1 MNATDGNGALR
12 EGWART
18 TLGALGVYLNGRAF
32 KSTEWSRTG
41 RQIIRIQDL
50 TGSTHNPNY
59 YQGEA
64 DERHVVRTGDFLIS
78 WSATLGAYIWTG
90 PEAVLNQHIFKV
102 LSAIDQQFHYHLV
115 RNEIADLERRAHGSG
130 MVHVTK
136 GVFDSTAVELP
147 PLPEQRRIAVRLD
160 EIEMASTTVVAHLAS
175 ARSIV
180 QRFRTAVLAAACT
193 GRLTADWRENHPEAT
208 SEALLNRLIE
218 MHLPATRRRSGTV
231 NGHGLTSEAQLALL
245 PDTWSLVR
253 LGEIVDVG
261 TGATPL
267 RNNRAYYN
275 DGTIPWV
282 TSGAVNAGII
292 RTPTELI
299 TPLALA
305 ETNVKLFPAGTL
317 LVAMYGEGQTRGRVA
332 ELAIEAGT
340 NQAVAAVLFDE
351 DNAFLRP
358 FMRLF
363 FEDSYQRVR
372 ALSIGGVQPN
382 LNLGMIRDTFIPLPP
397 LDEQREILR
406 RAAVALETVDRLAA
420 QIDRTTSALNRVFKA
435 ALAKAFRGELVP
447 TEAALAAEDGR
458 DIESAEQLLA
468 RVIKAP
474 ATGAKPRK
482 GTGEAP

>member
-50 TGSTHNPNY
+50 TGSSHNPNY
-59 YQGEA
+59 YRGEA

-180 QRFRTAVLAAACT
+180 QRFRTAVVAAACS
-193 GRLTADWRENHPEAT
+193 GRLTADWRQDDSNSTLDVPRSWRRAT
-208 SEALLNRLIE
+208 
-218 MHLPATRRRSGTV
+218 
-231 NGHGLTSEAQLALL
+231 
-245 PDTWSLVR
+245 
-253 LGEIVDVG
+253 LGELTDSIRGGSSEVPTVDITAFPV
-261 TGATPL
+261 L
-267 RNNRAYYN
+267 RSSSVRPSSVDYDDVRYLSREQSQKAANFVQ
-275 DGTIPWV
+275 DGDL
-282 TSGAVNAGII
+282 
-292 RTPTELI
+292 LI
-299 TPLALA
+299 TRLNGNIEYVGNAAL
-305 ETNVKLFPAGTL
+305 VGGLD
-317 LVAMYGEGQTRGRVA
+317 GRRV
-332 ELAIEAGT
+332 
-340 NQAVAAVLFDE
+340 QYPD
-351 DNAFLRP
+351 
-358 FMRLF
+358 RLF
-363 FEDSYQRVR
+363 RLRLKEPAHAPFVELFLASPRARAQVR
-372 ALSIGGVQPN
+372 AVSRSAAGHQRISIADLKGFS
-382 LNLGMIRDTFIPLPP
+382 IELPP
-397 LDEQREILR
+397 LNEQHEIVR
-406 RAAVALETVDRLAA
+406 RVNATLAAAAHITDRVDQTATALE
-420 QIDRTTSALNRVFKA
+420 RVFDA
-435 ALAKAFRGELVP
+435 CLAKAFRGELVP
-447 TEAALAAEDGR
+447 TEAALAEQAGR
-458 DIESAEQLLA
+458 DFESAGELLA
-468 RVIKAP
+468 RMESP
-474 ATGAKPRK
+474 NSATPHRPRNV
-482 GTGEAP
+482 AD

>member
-130 MVHVTK
+130 VVHVTK

-160 EIEMASTTVVAHLAS
+160 EIEMASTTVLAHLAS

-253 LGEIVDVG
+253 LGEIIDVG

-267 RNNRAYYN
+267 RNNRAYYK
-275 DGTIPWV
+275 DGTIRWV

-299 TPLALA
+299 TPRAVA

-340 NQAVAAVLFDE
+340 NQAVAAVLFDAE
-351 DNAFLRP
+351 TAPLQP
-358 FMRLF
+358 FVRLF

-382 LNLGMIRDTFIPLPP
+382 LNLGMIKATSIPLPP
-397 LDEQREILR
+397 LDEQHEIVR
-406 RAAVALETVDRLAA
+406 RTDTMLATAERLTTQIEHVESTLE
-420 QIDRTTSALNRVFKA
+420 RVGRGS
-435 ALAKAFRGELVP
+435 LAKAFRGDLVP
-447 TEAALAAEDGR
+447 TEAALAEQAGR
-458 DIESAEQLLA
+458 DFESAGELLA
-468 RVIKAP
+468 RMQS
-474 ATGAKPRK
+474 ATSATPHRRRK
-482 GTGEAP
+482 VAD